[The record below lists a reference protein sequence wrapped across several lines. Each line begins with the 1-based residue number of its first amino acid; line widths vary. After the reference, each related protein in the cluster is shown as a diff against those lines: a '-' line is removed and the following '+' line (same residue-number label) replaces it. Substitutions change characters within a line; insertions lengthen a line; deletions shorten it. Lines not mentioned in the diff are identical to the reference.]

1 MDVITDRMKQASAL
15 LAFLFAAFF
24 AGSVPAIQGSGEA
37 PPARA
42 SSKLNWADVAAVPAG
57 KQTAR
62 DAARQRLRDGLDS
75 GGLAILTA
83 VAGLAPA
90 GGFQTVV
97 ESRGE
102 RLPLQ
107 TASLA
112 YRARAPP
119 EA

>member
-1 MDVITDRMKQASAL
+1 MKQASAL

-24 AGSVPAIQGSGEA
+24 AGSAPAVQGPGEA

-42 SSKLNWADVAAVPAG
+42 SSKLHWADVAAVPAG

-62 DAARQRLRDGLDS
+62 DGLRQRLRDDLDS
-75 GGLAILTA
+75 VGSAILPSIA
-83 VAGLAPA
+83 DLAL
-90 GGFQTVV
+90 V
-97 ESRGE
+97 EASSINAASWPQ

-107 TASLA
+107 SARLA

-119 EA
+119 LA